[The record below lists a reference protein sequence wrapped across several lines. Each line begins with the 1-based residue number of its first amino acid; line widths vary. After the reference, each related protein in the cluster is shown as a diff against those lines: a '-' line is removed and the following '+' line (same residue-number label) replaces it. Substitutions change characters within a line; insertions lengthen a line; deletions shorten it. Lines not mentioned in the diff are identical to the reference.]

1 MINNINSEGAVKV
14 NAYRITVMC
23 SLVVSGFMLAAE
35 ANGDNPHGQFT
46 GDIKPI
52 IYVSN
57 VEESAPF
64 YGDVLGFEL
73 DGFAGDKSDPYYAE
87 MLAGPTKFGL
97 HEPTMSG
104 DELRIGQQRLYFRV
118 HDLNSHRR
126 YVESHGV
133 EVKEIFQ
140 RSWMDYFVV
149 KDLDGNTV
157 VFAVTDAERH
167 TSEPWESKPN

>member
-1 MINNINSEGAVKV
+1 MTV
-14 NAYRITVMC
+14 YRITAMC

-35 ANGDNPHGQFT
+35 ANGDDPHGQFT
-46 GDIKPI
+46 GDIKPV

-57 VEESAPF
+57 VEKSAPF
-64 YGDVLGFEL
+64 YRDILGFKL
-73 DGFAGDKSDPYYAE
+73 DGFAGDESDPYYAE
-87 MLAGPTKFGL
+87 MLAGATKFGL

-118 HDLNSHRR
+118 RDLGAHRR
-126 YVESHGV
+126 YVEMHGV

-149 KDLDGNTV
+149 KDPDGNV
-157 VFAVTDAERH
+157 IVFAVTDSERH
-167 TSEPWESKPN
+167 TSEPWTNEPI